1 MPTNINQITVDT
13 TVNDRE
19 QKLQIL
25 KEKMRKKQEEFN
37 QNNTNSFMTQNFIQN
52 PNSITPIK
60 PSFNDESYTNKQSFN
75 QIIETPK
82 EIQQFQN
89 QLIKKT
95 IKRKYTVGKSKT
107 HSKVGVIIKDRNTR
121 KQIIHAQ
128 KELKKKPMNDV
139 KKYLRD
145 HGMIKIGTN
154 APNDVIRK
162 IYESSV
168 LTGEITN
175 NNNDI
180 LLHNFIKES
189 DESM

>member
-1 MPTNINQITVDT
+1 
-13 TVNDRE
+13 
-19 QKLQIL
+19 
-25 KEKMRKKQEEFN
+25 
-37 QNNTNSFMTQNFIQN
+37 
-52 PNSITPIK
+52 
-60 PSFNDESYTNKQSFN
+60 
-75 QIIETPK
+75 
-82 EIQQFQN
+82 
-89 QLIKKT
+89 
-95 IKRKYTVGKSKT
+95 
-107 HSKVGVIIKDRNTR
+107 
-121 KQIIHAQ
+121 
-128 KELKKKPMNDV
+128 MNDV